1 MGEDKETR
9 QKLID
14 SALEEFRENG
24 YSRASLRKICANAGV
39 TTGALYFFFKNK
51 DDLFSAIVEPP
62 LEQLREILIEHNR
75 EEEQEL
81 FSGEPFTAPSES
93 MMDEHDDIAEKIVD
107 FLYDNY
113 DAFLLLLTKAQG
125 SVYEN
130 VQDQFVAIME
140 AGFRT
145 SAQAMLT
152 KLPGYH
158 LDEYMLHWLA
168 HMDLDVYVHMLT
180 HETDRE
186 KAKQHSRKIM
196 ASILESWFRLIV
208 AKDN

>member
-14 SALEEFRENG
+14 SALAEFREKG
-24 YSRASLRKICANAGV
+24 YAKASLRKICANAGV

-62 LEQLREILIEHNR
+62 LEKLRAILEEHNR
-75 EEEQEL
+75 EDERSMSAGGS
-81 FSGEPFTAPSES
+81 FSALPETSK
-93 MMDEHDDIAEKIVD
+93 DEHSEIAESIVD

-125 SVYEN
+125 SLYEN
-130 VQDQFVAIME
+130 VRDEFVAIME
-140 AGFRT
+140 DGFRA
-145 SAQAMLT
+145 SAQALVRN
-152 KLPGYH
+152 LPGCRI
-158 LDEYMLHWLA
+158 DEYMLHWLA

-186 KAKQHSRKIM
+186 MAKNHSRRIM
-196 ASILESWFRLIV
+196 NSVIESWFRLIITE
-208 AKDN
+208 K